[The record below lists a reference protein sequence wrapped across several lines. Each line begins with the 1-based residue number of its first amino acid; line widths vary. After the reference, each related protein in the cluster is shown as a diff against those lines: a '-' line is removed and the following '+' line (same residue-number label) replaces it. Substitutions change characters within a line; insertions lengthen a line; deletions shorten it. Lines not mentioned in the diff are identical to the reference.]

1 MDARPAVA
9 RHKPI
14 KEEAPMNSSHRDYA
28 PDGATDPRRP
38 DTMRRR
44 VLRQVGAVAAGALL
58 LPAWAPR
65 AAAQGAVKRIRYAHP
80 APAAH
85 GWQIWGEQFKKSIE
99 AKTNGKILVQI
110 FPNAQMGNERDTA
123 QAVRIGSLEM
133 GAIGVG
139 LMSWVPEMSI
149 TDAPFLWKS
158 RAQCYKAIAGPFGDD
173 LRKRSLEKGFML
185 TGWTD
190 LGFRSMTNNK
200 IPINAVKDMQNLKM
214 RVPNSKA
221 YIAMMQATGASTVAV
236 DLSELYLALRQGVAD
251 GQDTPP
257 SVVKSNKYY
266 EVQKYISKT
275 DHILTTAYTVT
286 NPKFFEGL
294 SPEEKKQFLA
304 SCSEADDYLRQFT
317 TKDEA
322 DAYGFLK
329 AQGMQVNENVDIE
342 SFRLACGPVIEKFPD
357 LFLPEL
363 VKMARATP
371 V

>member
-1 MDARPAVA
+1 M
-9 RHKPI
+9 
-14 KEEAPMNSSHRDYA
+14 S
-28 PDGATDPRRP
+28 TC
-38 DTMRRR
+38 RRR
-44 VLRQVGAVAAGALL
+44 FALQNGPQGVAARRNLLRAAGASALATLL
-58 LPAWAPR
+58 SRFAHGQAPA
-65 AAAQGAVKRIRYAHP
+65 KRIRFAHP
-80 APAAH
+80 APTAH
-85 GWQIWGEQFKKSIE
+85 GWHIWAEQFKKAIE
-99 AKTNGKILVQI
+99 ESTGGKIQVQI

-123 QAVRIGSLEM
+123 QAVRIGSIEM

-139 LMSWVPEMSI
+139 LMNWVPEMSI

-158 RAQCYKAIAGPFGDD
+158 RAQCYRAIAGSFGDD

-190 LGFRSMTNNK
+190 LGYRSMTNNK
-200 IPINAVKDMQNLKM
+200 QPINAVKDMQSLKM

-286 NPKFFEGL
+286 NPKFFDSL
-294 SPEEKKQFLA
+294 SPDEQKAFLA
-304 SCSEADDYLRQFT
+304 ACTAADNYLRQYT
-317 TKDEA
+317 QKDEA
-322 DAYGFLK
+322 EAYDFLK
-329 AQGMQVNENVDIE
+329 TQGMQVNLNVDAE
-342 SFRLACGPVIEKFPD
+342 SFRVACAPVLEKFPD

-363 VKMARATP
+363 VKMARSTP